1 MEREEAATLWPYDD
15 KGNHRD
21 VELSASFLTLRNPP
35 PPDPDGDVI
44 IEMDGVFANLGA
56 DPDIRQ
62 EFETFQKR
70 LKEAADRGEPFKA
83 ESPSSFR
90 EVRQMRIYRSKDL
103 VIKKTRKGK
112 ERRFL
117 SRSETVTVVDNPVLF
132 EKRVNAVCR
141 AWRID
146 EYRNRVVLGD
156 GGAFIWNVARNV
168 IAPTHEILDRPH
180 AKSHIHDCA
189 NALFV
194 GSSDQSKLWAK
205 KWNLHLKESG
215 PAVFEE
221 ELQRLAKMEWSE
233 EGKRKLTN
241 LIEYVREHRSR
252 IRYPDFK
259 KLGFPVASGAIESA
273 NRQVVG
279 DRCKRSGMRWTRVGL
294 QRLLSL
300 RAALLSGNWEIICK
314 AIRSRRSTGTHPS
327 IEESASPLIPTGP
340 HPSSPPE
347 SASIPVPIPTPHPFS
362 LPHSPPP
369 PTSSLPQGNPRPA
382 SRPLIPD
389 RKLARLGR
397 SGFVMPEHS

>member
-1 MEREEAATLWPYDD
+1 MI
-15 KGNHRD
+15 
-21 VELSASFLTLRNPP
+21 V
-35 PPDPDGDVI
+35 
-44 IEMDGVFANLGA
+44 
-56 DPDIRQ
+56 
-62 EFETFQKR
+62 
-70 LKEAADRGEPFKA
+70 
-83 ESPSSFR
+83 
-90 EVRQMRIYRSKDL
+90 
-103 VIKKTRKGK
+103 
-112 ERRFL
+112 
-117 SRSETVTVVDNPVLF
+117 
-132 EKRVNAVCR
+132 
-141 AWRID
+141 
-146 EYRNRVVLGD
+146 
-156 GGAFIWNVARNV
+156 
-168 IAPTHEILDRPH
+168 PTHEILDRPH
-180 AKSHIHDCA
+180 ARSHIHDCA

-205 KWNLHLKESG
+205 KWNLHLKENG

-241 LIEYVREHRSR
+241 LIEYVREHLSR
-252 IRYPDFK
+252 RRCSETPRRCSLRCRYPDFK
-259 KLGFPVASGAIESA
+259 KRGFPVASGAIESA

-300 RAALLSGNWEIICK
+300 RAALLSGNWEVTCK

-340 HPSSPPE
+340 HPSSPPK
-347 SASIPVPIPTPHPFS
+347 SASIPVPIPTPQTLS
-362 LPHSPPP
+362 LSHSPPP